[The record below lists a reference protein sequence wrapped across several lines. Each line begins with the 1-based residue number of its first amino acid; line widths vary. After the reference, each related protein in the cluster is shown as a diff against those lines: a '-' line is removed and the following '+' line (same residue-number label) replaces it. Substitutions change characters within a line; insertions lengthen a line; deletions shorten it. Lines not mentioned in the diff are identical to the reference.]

1 MTSIAEVVGH
11 NGDRSAAIALL
22 DSAAELVGQTR
33 EQWCEPEI
41 IRLKA
46 RFSAKDVEEASILL
60 RASLDQARQQGARLW
75 ELRTARDLAELLD
88 GEGQREAAY
97 ELLAPV
103 YGWFT
108 EGLNTPDLVEARSLL
123 THLRGGE
130 ISTPLTRRNPAPT
143 QRAGSP

>member
-1 MTSIAEVVGH
+1 L
-11 NGDRSAAIALL
+11 SAAIALL
-22 DSAAELVGQTR
+22 DSAAELVRQTG

-46 RFSAKDVEEASILL
+46 RFGANGAGEASTLL
-60 RASLDQARQQGARLW
+60 RASLDKAREQGAKLW
-75 ELRTARDLAELLD
+75 ELRAARDLAELLD
-88 GEGQREAAY
+88 GEGQRAAAY

-108 EGLNTPDLVEARSLL
+108 EGLDTPDLVEARNLL
-123 THLRGGE
+123 AHLRDGQ
-130 ISTPLTRRNPAPT
+130 ISAPLTRRDPAPT